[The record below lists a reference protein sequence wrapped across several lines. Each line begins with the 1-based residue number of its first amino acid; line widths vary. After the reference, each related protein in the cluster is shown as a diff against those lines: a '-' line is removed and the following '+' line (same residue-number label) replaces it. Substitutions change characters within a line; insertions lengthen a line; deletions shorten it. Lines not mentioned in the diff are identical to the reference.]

1 MTNPISR
8 SQARNRTLGAQA
20 ACVLFVLAA
29 AGIGVAGLPSPPS
42 QAAVDLTATNTTNTG
57 DLTGGTGFTGGN
69 QGINSQSPN
78 EQGDLFASAQVD
90 TIGLAQR
97 LAMID
102 NAPVID
108 TKAAIQTP
116 TGEDPE
122 PEPVPADGLMARRVQ
137 YIGYISNPPTQHA
150 FIRIDGKQ
158 RVVVS
163 GGIAKSA
170 DESYPDLTVKSISPK
185 SIQLS
190 DGEASV
196 TIALAN
202 RIGQSITMAGGEK
215 VEVAAE
221 KPNGSLLT
229 EEDEEYIESLNP
241 GLRPSTRR
249 QLERERRGLPPREV
263 RQPQRSNTFDVGG
276 NRRQQND

>member
-8 SQARNRTLGAQA
+8 SQARSRTLGAQA

-57 DLTGGTGFTGGN
+57 GLTGSSGIN
-69 QGINSQSPN
+69 QGTNAQSPN
-78 EQGDLFASAQVD
+78 GQGDLFAAAQVD

-97 LAMID
+97 LAMLD
-102 NAPVID
+102 NAPVIN
-108 TKAAIQTP
+108 TKPVTQTP

-122 PEPVPADGLMARRVQ
+122 PEPVAADGLIARRVQ

-170 DESYPDLTVKSISPK
+170 DESYPDLTIKSISPK

-190 DGEASV
+190 DGETSV
-196 TIALAN
+196 AIALAN
-202 RIGQSITMAGGEK
+202 RIGQSITMAGGEE

-229 EEDEEYIESLNP
+229 EEDEKYLESLDP
-241 GLRPSTRR
+241 GLRPSSRR
-249 QLERERRGLPPREV
+249 RLERERRGLPPRET
-263 RQPQRSNTFDVGG
+263 RQPQRSNTFDMGG
-276 NRRQQND
+276 RRQQND